1 MSSPYSSPKRRRD
14 ELKKDS
20 LAKYNTSDAFT
31 KHRECKRYT
40 SVVDGVDAREDALSS
55 SSITDIDLD
64 MVRF

>member
-1 MSSPYSSPKRRRD
+1 MSPNGSPKRRRS
-14 ELKKDS
+14 ESKKDN
-20 LAKYNTSDAFT
+20 LAKYKTSDAFT

-40 SVVDGVDAREDALSS
+40 SVVDGVDAREDSLSS